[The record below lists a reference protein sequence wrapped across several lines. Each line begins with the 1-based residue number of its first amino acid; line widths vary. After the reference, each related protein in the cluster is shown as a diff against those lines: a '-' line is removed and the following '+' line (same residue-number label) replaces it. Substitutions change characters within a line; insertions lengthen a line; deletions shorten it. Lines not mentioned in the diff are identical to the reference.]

1 MLGSPAG
8 PDSAR
13 GGVKDGVVPPED
25 AKPGAMDGELTAEAG
40 VLAADAG
47 TDSAGAP
54 RSAAPASGK
63 RKERRRIGVSASG
76 TRDGQQIVTGPGSTP
91 TDAFLLISA
100 RWLVAQLPWPCRAS
114 AVNRD
119 TAQGR
124 RRAGRS

>member
-8 PDSAR
+8 PDNAR

-25 AKPGAMDGELTAEAG
+25 AKPAAMDGELAAEAG

-54 RSAAPASGK
+54 RTAAPASGK

-76 TRDGQQIVTGPGSTP
+76 TGGRPADRHWPWF
-91 TDAFLLISA
+91 DA
-100 RWLVAQLPWPCRAS
+100 
-114 AVNRD
+114 D
-119 TAQGR
+119 
-124 RRAGRS
+124 